1 MDHETVK
8 SLYSLSLC
16 IVVELLVVS
25 NWKVEY
31 DIINKHLSGFFL
43 HIWLN
48 NQGNNVLHFSNNQL
62 VNDFVVNQGTCIIIQ
77 NNNSKKMQVF

>member
-31 DIINKHLSGFFL
+31 DIINKHLSGFFYTY
-43 HIWLN
+43 
-48 NQGNNVLHFSNNQL
+48 G
-62 VNDFVVNQGTCIIIQ
+62 
-77 NNNSKKMQVF
+77 